1 MLVMI
6 PFTLDEVVAMGQYML
21 WSVRQGRS
29 FWRTSFQG
37 GPEPS
42 GDTDKTDPGFS
53 GSLSAQ
59 TSAAVRG
66 LTVPWRLL
74 ASCII
79 GVWLMFSRLV
89 GAMVVTVAVCAMA
102 EVARPMRFFNLL
114 FGLWLVGAPWLIGG
128 AATAA
133 TLNDVVAGL
142 AVIGLS
148 LSHGRISRETMDH
161 GAATLC
167 NVERMW

>member
-1 MLVMI
+1 MI
-6 PFTLDEVVAMGQYML
+6 
-21 WSVRQGRS
+21 
-29 FWRTSFQG
+29 
-37 GPEPS
+37 
-42 GDTDKTDPGFS
+42 
-53 GSLSAQ
+53 
-59 TSAAVRG
+59 
-66 LTVPWRLL
+66 
-74 ASCII
+74 
-79 GVWLMFSRLV
+79 
-89 GAMVVTVAVCAMA
+89 VTIAVCATA
-102 EVARPMRFFNLL
+102 EVARQMRFFNLL